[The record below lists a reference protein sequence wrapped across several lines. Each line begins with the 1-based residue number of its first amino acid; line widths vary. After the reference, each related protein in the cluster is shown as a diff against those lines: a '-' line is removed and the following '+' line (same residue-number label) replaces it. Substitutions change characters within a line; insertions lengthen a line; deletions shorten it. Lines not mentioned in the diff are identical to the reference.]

1 MAAASAPAP
10 APFPEG
16 DPRNAKYFENLAAL
30 EHSKGKT
37 EAEDKRGREETESQY
52 KYNTEQL
59 QGNERNAVRGNMNT
73 ANSQGLLQSGLL
85 AGRQAQ
91 TQVQY
96 GQKEHALSESRRQ
109 AVERYNRQDQSAR
122 EGYERARTGALT
134 KAEIEARNS
143 LLANPPAP
151 PPPPPEPGPYPK
163 AEALVAQKFPGGI
176 NEQHQWIK
184 EHSKYSPLRNAA
196 SKKAVG

>member
-1 MAAASAPAP
+1 MADA

-16 DPRNAKYFENLAAL
+16 DPRNAKYAENLAAL
-30 EHSKGKT
+30 EHSKGKV

-59 QGNERNAVRGNMNT
+59 QGGERLAVRGNMNT
-73 ANSQGLLQSGLL
+73 ANNQGLLQSGLL
-85 AGRQAQ
+85 AARQGQ
-91 TQVQY
+91 TQVTY
-96 GQKEHALSESRRQ
+96 GQKEHTLSEGRRK
-109 AVERYNRQDQSAR
+109 AVEQYNRNDMTAKETYEKDKSA
-122 EGYERARTGALT
+122 ALT
-134 KAEIEARNS
+134 NAAIEAKNS
-143 LLANPPAP
+143 LLANPPA
-151 PPPPPEPGPYPK
+151 PPPEPGPYPK

-184 EHSKYSPLRNAA
+184 EHAKYSPLRNAA